1 MANFTVEGAPP
12 PKEPPSGELREV
24 AGGYF
29 QALGIPLIRGRLFT
43 DQEVSQTAPVV
54 VVNETLARQFFAGQ
68 DPLGKRLQMYGMS
81 WEIVGVVR
89 DVKNSSLEAPS
100 RPQIYDPRTPGQF
113 SNGSMAVVIRTSGDP
128 HSLIASV
135 RAELRAID
143 SGVPLD
149 KVRTMEQ
156 VVGDTVLG
164 RRFNML
170 LLGLFAAL
178 ALVLTTIGLYGA
190 VSYWVTQ
197 RTREIG
203 IRMALGANRRE
214 VLWLVLKQGMTLTAF
229 GVAIGLVAAFMLTR
243 LLSNMLFGI
252 APNDPATFAA
262 VTILL
267 ALVAVLACMIPARR
281 AASIEPMQALRAE

>member
-1 MANFTVEGAPP
+1 
-12 PKEPPSGELREV
+12 V
-24 AGGYF
+24 ACGYF